1 MGSLRRKAA
10 HIAVAAMMA
19 GLGSLPMSPSA
30 YAINEPTFDPVR
42 DVPPPD
48 GIPAPPIPMKQ
59 SKGCVV
65 SAVLEQSQFDNI
77 PVNTVFEVPKLHQ
90 LAVGRG
96 QTVAV
101 IDSGVNANVR
111 LPGLIGGG
119 DYIMGGDGLN
129 DCDHHGTL
137 VAGII
142 AARPKAGDGFV
153 GVAPEAVILSIR
165 QTSDAFTP
173 DRPPAGY
180 NQGEK
185 SASNVRTLA
194 QAIVHAANMGATV
207 INMSITACFDANS
220 PVDTAALAGALHYA
234 SVVKNAVLIASAGN
248 IGTDTACKQN
258 PPSSASNV
266 EDPDGWNNVVSVSLP
281 SMWTQFVLSV
291 GGTTLTGEP
300 YVNTMGGPWVD
311 VASPAINIVSL
322 NPSEGDKGTLVNAQ
336 IKDGQPVPISGTS
349 FAAAYISGLAALIRE
364 KHPELTANQV
374 VARIKETAHTPAKGT
389 MKSLSGSGIV
399 DPVAA
404 LSATI
409 TPGEKVEEG
418 VPPQGAPPP
427 TDVTPMDHTSRTVAV
442 YTMLGAAAVAGAL
455 ALIMMALRAARRNKA
470 PDAGL

>member
-1 MGSLRRKAA
+1 MASARRKLA
-10 HIAVAAMMA
+10 HIAIAAAMA
-19 GLGSLPMSPSA
+19 GLGSLPMSPTA
-30 YAINEPTFDPVR
+30 YAVNEPVFDPVR

-48 GIPAPPIPMKQ
+48 GVPAPPIPMKQ
-59 SKGCVV
+59 DKGCVV
-65 SAVLEQSQFDNI
+65 SAVLEQSQFDNV
-77 PVNTVFEVPKLHQ
+77 PVNTVFEVSKLHQ

-153 GVAPEAVILSIR
+153 GVAPESTILSIR
-165 QTSDAFTP
+165 QTSGAFTP
-173 DRPPAGY
+173 ESPPSGY
-180 NQGEK
+180 NQGAR

-194 QAIVHAANMGATV
+194 ESIVHAANMGATV
-207 INMSITACFDANS
+207 INMSVTACFDANA

-234 SVVKNAVLIASAGN
+234 SVVKNAVLVSSAGN
-248 IGTDTACKQN
+248 VGSETSCKQN
-258 PPSSASNV
+258 PPPSASNV
-266 EDPDGWNNVVSVSLP
+266 EDPEGWNSVVSVSLP

-311 VASPAINIVSL
+311 VVAPAINIVSL
-322 NPSEGDKGTLVNAQ
+322 NPAEGNKGTLVNAQ

-349 FAAAYISGLAALIRE
+349 FASAYVAGLAALIRE
-364 KHPELTANQV
+364 KYPELTANQV
-374 VARIKETAHTPAKGT
+374 VARIKDTAHTPAKGT
-389 MKSLSGSGIV
+389 MKSLEGSGIV
-399 DPVAA
+399 DPIAA
-404 LSATI
+404 LSATVK
-409 TPGEKVEEG
+409 PGEKVEEG
-418 VPPQGAPPP
+418 VPAMTADPVEGITPPD
-427 TDVTPMDHTSRTVAV
+427 TTARTVALFSL
-442 YTMLGAAAVAGAL
+442 LGAASVIGTL
-455 ALIMMALRAARRNKA
+455 ALIALAVRAARHKK
-470 PDAGL
+470 